1 MAPRLLM
8 VKADGS
14 ALSDR
19 MLRGT
24 YGIRPLGISYRSIV
38 LPESRQP
45 GIIEQSTFR
54 FRDRHA
60 A

>member
-1 MAPRLLM
+1 
-8 VKADGS
+8 
-14 ALSDR
+14 

-24 YGIRPLGISYRSIV
+24 YGIRPFGISYRSIV
-38 LPESRQP
+38 LLRSRQP

-54 FRDRHA
+54 FQDRHA